1 MHRSFVVYIW
11 TKATQTTDYIA
22 HDRKKNGLWAQWQY
36 LIQISNVKDAIKT
49 VIQRSDFLVT
59 TDVVQKTHTPTHSLT

>member
-22 HDRKKNGLWAQWQY
+22 HDRKKDGLWAQWQY
-36 LIQISNVKDAIKT
+36 LIQISNVKDVIKT
-49 VIQRSDFLVT
+49 VIQKSVLLVT
-59 TDVVQKTHTPTHSLT
+59 KDVVE